1 MTLAPDQ
8 ITGLILAGG
17 AGSRMGGSDKG
28 LVLFEDKPMIVHAIE
43 RLAPQVGP
51 LIINANRNA
60 DIYAGFGFPVVAD
73 APNAQ
78 GEAYAGPLAG
88 LLAGLRAAT
97 TDWVLTVPC
106 DSPHFPLDLAQ
117 RCIAAQAGNACADLF
132 SVRTPVQ
139 THPVFMLV
147 HKELMHTLAAF
158 LDSGERKL
166 GFWQKQNGVVPVDF
180 ADEAAF
186 ANLNTPEEL
195 NTLESSK

>member
-1 MTLAPDQ
+1 MALTPND

-17 AGSRMGGSDKG
+17 QGSRMGGSDKG
-28 LVLFEDKPMIVHAIE
+28 LVLFDDKPMIVHAIE

-51 LIINANRNA
+51 IIINANRNA

-73 APNAQ
+73 ATNPQN
-78 GEAYAGPLAG
+78 EAFAGPLAG

-106 DSPHFPLDLAQ
+106 DSPRFPLDLAQ
-117 RCIAAQAGNACADLF
+117 RLLAAQADNGCGDLF
-132 SVRTPVQ
+132 VAQTPVQ
-139 THPVFMLV
+139 SHPVFMLV
-147 HKELMHTLAAF
+147 HRELTAVLEAF
-158 LDSGERKL
+158 FNGGERKM
-166 GFWQKQNGVVPVDF
+166 GFWQKQNGATFVDF
-180 ADEAAF
+180 PDEAAF

>member
-1 MTLAPDQ
+1 MALTPKD

-17 AGSRMGGSDKG
+17 QGSRMGGSDKG
-28 LVLFEDKPMIVHAIE
+28 LVLFDDKPMIVHAIE

-60 DIYAGFGFPVVAD
+60 DIYAGFGFPIVAD
-73 APNAQ
+73 ATNPQN
-78 GEAYAGPLAG
+78 EAFAGPLAG

-106 DSPHFPLDLAQ
+106 DSPSFPLDLAQ
-117 RCIAAQAGNACADLF
+117 RLLAAQADNGCGDLF
-132 SVRTPVQ
+132 VAQTPVQ
-139 THPVFMLV
+139 SHPVFMLV
-147 HKELMHTLAAF
+147 HRELTAVLEAF
-158 LDSGERKL
+158 LNSGERKM
-166 GFWQKQNGVVPVDF
+166 GFWQKQNGATFVDF
-180 ADEAAF
+180 PDEAAF